1 MSSATVQAKI
11 AAFESLA
18 GLSSSPSSTVFLP
31 AKRSQNSSENLLET
45 PISPTTASALPPVVQ
60 FAPRKPSKPSPSP
73 SPPNLG
79 RKTSLIDL
87 RDWVVEDEFTASHLR
102 RSQPLSILTR
112 NGRHNGHANN
122 GATDSSSQITA
133 PLINLESPPMVKPK
147 PKHLVSKPLAGAS
160 SGLHARGSLR
170 SVASSSSLH
179 SSSTSYLYPPLT
191 VDRGHTYPPK
201 PDSSHRPGHAP
212 ASSISS
218 FHSVSLSS
226 PSTSTSSQHITSFP
240 FEQELER
247 DLSVKSYG
255 SDSVSLDES
264 YEEVPS
270 TSLASPATE
279 RLINLDWERATA
291 HRKVHPPSLPRR
303 PSSSFFGTAA
313 PKPPVPLPLPARS
326 TPAPPVVRPF
336 LSASSSTSTL
346 ANSYIVPSIA
356 SRRVPPLPS
365 RSSDRSSILSN
376 ATSDSGFSVNYATYQ
391 PSHNKTIPSSIP
403 TVQLASIQKVRR
415 PTPIPPK
422 ARKRYEDLFNANVVQ
437 RRKAEKRLK
446 DMPPLLTPA
455 EARRSRRAVGWRGLS
470 IDLTTSGGGNFPESK
485 AQDDSG
491 EPVDHVVDN
500 NETLDGRI
508 IRCIWIRSGLDR
520 KKLRDIWIECDPLK
534 AGALNRESFVR
545 GMWRIDEELRRSHT
559 DPLKHP
565 PSVNLYT
572 SSSRSSGLGVARRN
586 EAPRVPQAKAILI

>member
-1 MSSATVQAKI
+1 MTAATVQAKI

-18 GLSSSPSSTVFLP
+18 GISSSPFLP
-31 AKRSQNSSENLLET
+31 PKKSQDSSENLLET

-60 FAPRKPSKPSPSP
+60 FTPRKPSKPSPSP

-87 RDWVVEDEFTASHLR
+87 RDWVVEDELAASHLR
-102 RSQPLSILTR
+102 RPQPPSIPTR
-112 NGRHNGHANN
+112 NGRH
-122 GATDSSSQITA
+122 GATITT
-133 PLINLESPPMVKPK
+133 PLINLESPPKVKPK
-147 PKHLVSKPLAGAS
+147 PKHLVSKPLVGAP

-179 SSSTSYLYPPLT
+179 SSSTSYLFPPLT

-201 PDSSHRPGHAP
+201 PDSSQRPGHAP

-226 PSTSTSSQHITSFP
+226 DTDPSSSTSSQHIASFP

-264 YEEVPS
+264 YEEVSS
-270 TSLASPATE
+270 TFVASPATE

-291 HRKVHPPSLPRR
+291 HRKVRPPSLPQR
-303 PSSSFFGTAA
+303 PPSGTAA
-313 PKPPVPLPLPARS
+313 TKPPAPRPPPPARS
-326 TPAPPVVRPF
+326 TPASPVVRPS

-346 ANSYIVPSIA
+346 ANSYVVA

-391 PSHNKTIPSSIP
+391 PNHNKTIPSLIP
-403 TVQLASIQKVRR
+403 TVQVASIQKVRR

-437 RRKAEKRLK
+437 RRKADKRRK
-446 DMPPLLTPA
+446 DKPSLLTPA

-470 IDLTTSGGGNFPESK
+470 IDLTTSGGGNFAEGK
-485 AQDDSG
+485 GKEVQDDSG

-500 NETLDGRI
+500 DETLDGRI
-508 IRCIWIRSGLDR
+508 IRCMWIRSGLDR
-520 KKLRDIWIECDPLK
+520 KKLRDIW
-534 AGALNRESFVR
+534 
-545 GMWRIDEELRRSHT
+545 
-559 DPLKHP
+559 
-565 PSVNLYT
+565 
-572 SSSRSSGLGVARRN
+572 
-586 EAPRVPQAKAILI
+586 